1 MPQPVQPPVVPAII
15 QTVKLS
21 QTTSDLDKLSQRIT
35 VSAPY
40 QTQQNQALLKPY
52 PTGELKVEALPILG
66 TDKSAASLGL
76 PISRAVGQ
84 TLLRITNSQ
93 DNWQLGQGKQW
104 QQSLLTPAI
113 KQPLHPDLT
122 SLLKSPTP
130 EARSNLEPEF
140 YTRVSPRFS
149 SSVTS
154 ETGVADSGYDS
165 APLAPQRAIPR
176 WGEQN
181 LPSPPERGI
190 ARSGDLGGFPKTT
203 RSPIHTSIQQRQPN
217 SQPQIKPELTPE
229 PGNQERFFAVN
240 SYPKGCSTLETLPRP
255 DDPLSISPN
264 CPLPI
269 ARSKRIIAQERGG
282 ETREFELI
290 IPEQSNSPSL
300 EETAPA
306 SDQDLSQAQSRSQLD
321 SEVTA
326 PTSTFDTNEP
336 DILELTS
343 DRQEYDDTRQVITAV
358 GNVTL
363 RFQDALLEADRL
375 QVNLPNK
382 IVVADG
388 NVALTRGNQ
397 VLEGERFEYYFVQD
411 TGVVLKARGE
421 FVRANSDSGATPPT
435 QPVSRRIIN
444 SQPLAGISNP
454 GAFAIEFGARII
466 PNSET
471 GATTTAIE
479 SPDIEGTI
487 NRFRYE
493 ADRVEFDGLEGVA
506 TNVRITN
513 DPFSPPELE
522 WRTKNARFRRI
533 SPEVDE
539 VIAKNPRLVFDQG
552 FSLPTFR
559 ERFVIDRRER
569 QPNLLDFGYD
579 DDDRGGVFIQRG
591 FKVVDSPS
599 VRFSLTPQFYIQKA
613 ILGDNDEDE
622 NNDAEGGGVIDPA
635 NFGLL
640 VDLDGSLGPRTTL
653 IGSAELTSLDPDD
666 LENETRGSLRLRQT
680 IGTTYPHRLTLES
693 SYRDRLFNGS
703 LGFQTVQSSIG
714 GVLESPTIPIGQTGL
729 TIRYQ
734 AGVQRINA
742 NTDRADLLPLP
753 PRDNNRISLTRYQGS
768 ATLNWTQPLWQGDIL
783 PATAEEG
790 MRYTPAPILPN
801 VQLNSSITGVASA
814 YSNGDSQE
822 FLRGSIG
829 LTGQF
834 GHFSKPF
841 LDYTGFNIGYSQ
853 VALGNTSPFLFDR
866 VADNRI
872 LNAGITQQLYGPFR
886 VGFQTYLNLDTNE
899 EISTDFFLEY
909 SRRSYNILLRY
920 NPVQQRGLVGLRIND
935 FNWTGATEP
944 FDTFSNSWEDD

>member
-21 QTTSDLDKLSQRIT
+21 QTTSDLDELSQRIT

-40 QTQQNQALLKPY
+40 QTQQNQALVKPY

-84 TLLRITNSQ
+84 TLPRITNSQ

-104 QQSLLTPAI
+104 QQSLLKPAI
-113 KQPLHPDLT
+113 EQPLHPDLT

-130 EARSNLEPEF
+130 EARSIE
-140 YTRVSPRFS
+140 
-149 SSVTS
+149 
-154 ETGVADSGYDS
+154 
-165 APLAPQRAIPR
+165 
-176 WGEQN
+176 
-181 LPSPPERGI
+181 
-190 ARSGDLGGFPKTT
+190 
-203 RSPIHTSIQQRQPN
+203 QRQPN

-240 SYPKGCSTLETLPRP
+240 SYPKRCSTLETLPRP

-269 ARSKRIIAQERGG
+269 SRSKRIIAQERGG
-282 ETREFELI
+282 DTREFELI
-290 IPEQSNSPSL
+290 IPEQSKPPSP
-300 EETAPA
+300 EETAPP
-306 SDQDLSQAQSRSQLD
+306 SDQDLSQPQ
-321 SEVTA
+321 EVTA
-326 PTSTFDTNEP
+326 PTNTLDTNTNEP

-343 DRQEYDDTRQVITAV
+343 DRQEYDQTRQVITAV

-375 QVNLPNK
+375 QVNLPTR

-411 TGVVLKARGE
+411 TGVVFKARGE
-421 FVRANSDSGATPPT
+421 FVRASSDSGPPPPT

-444 SQPLAGISNP
+444 SQPLTGISNP
-454 GAFAIEFGARII
+454 GAFAVQFGARVI
-466 PNSET
+466 PNAET
-471 GATTTAIE
+471 GTSTTTLE

-522 WRTKNARFRRI
+522 WRTRNARFRRI
-533 SPEVDE
+533 SPQVDE
-539 VIAKNPRLVFDQG
+539 VVAKNPRLVFDQG

-569 QPNLLDFGYD
+569 QPSLLDFGYD

-591 FKVVDSPS
+591 FKIVETPS
-599 VRFSLTPQFYIQKA
+599 VRFSLTPQFFLQKA

-640 VDLDGSLGPRTTL
+640 VDLDATLGPRTTL
-653 IGSAELTSLDPDD
+653 VGSAALTSLDPED

-680 IGTTYPHRLTLES
+680 IGNTYPHRLTLEA

-714 GVLESPTIPIGQTGL
+714 GVFESPTIPLGRTGL
-729 TIRYQ
+729 SIRYQ

-742 NTDRADLLPLP
+742 NTDRVDLLPLP
-753 PRDNNRISLTRYQGS
+753 PRDNNRINLTRYQGS
-768 ATLNWTQPLWQGDIL
+768 ATLTWTQPLWQGKTL

-790 MRYTPAPILPN
+790 MRYTPAPLLPN
-801 VQLNSSITGVASA
+801 IQLNSSITGVASA

-822 FLRGSIG
+822 FLRGNIG

-841 LDYTGFNIGYSQ
+841 LDYTGFNISYSE

-866 VADNRI
+866 VADTRI
-872 LNAGITQQLYGPFR
+872 LNAGVTQQLYGPFR
-886 VGFQTYLNLDTNE
+886 VGFQTSLNLDTNQ
-899 EISTDFFLEY
+899 EISTDLFLEY

>member
-15 QTVKLS
+15 QTVKPS
-21 QTTSDLDKLSQRIT
+21 QTTSHLDELSQTIT
-35 VSAPY
+35 VSAQY
-40 QTQQNQALLKPY
+40 QKQQNQVLLKPY
-52 PTGELKVEALPILG
+52 PTGELKIEAFPILA
-66 TDKSAASLGL
+66 TDKSAASLGP
-76 PISRAVGQ
+76 PISPAVGQ
-84 TLLRITNSQ
+84 TLPRITNSQ
-93 DNWQLGQGKQW
+93 DNWQLGQGQQW
-104 QQSLLTPAI
+104 QQALLKLGI
-113 KQPLHPDLT
+113 KQPLNPDLT

-130 EARSNLEPEF
+130 EAPSTLEPEF
-140 YTRVSPRFS
+140 STRVSPRFS

-154 ETGVADSGYDS
+154 ETPVADSGYDS

-181 LPSPPERGI
+181 LQSPLPPSPPNF
-190 ARSGDLGGFPKTT
+190 GGNY
-203 RSPIHTSIQQRQPN
+203 RTSIEQRQPDRQAD
-217 SQPQIKPELTPE
+217 SQPEIKPE
-229 PGNQERFFAVN
+229 PGNQEIFFAVK
-240 SYPKGCSTLETLPRP
+240 SYPKPCSTLETLPNP
-255 DDPLSISPN
+255 DESLSINSN

-290 IPEQSNSPSL
+290 IPEQSNPASL
-300 EETAPA
+300 DETAPP
-306 SDQDLSQAQSRSQLD
+306 SDQDLSQPQSGSELD

-326 PTSTFDTNEP
+326 PTITFDTNEQL

-343 DRQEYDDTRQVITAV
+343 DRQEYDQTRQVITAV

-375 QVNLPNK
+375 QVNLPTR

-411 TGVVLKARGE
+411 TGVVFKARGE
-421 FVRANSDSGATPPT
+421 FVRASSDSGPPPPT

-444 SQPLAGISNP
+444 SQPLTGISNP
-454 GAFAIEFGARII
+454 GAFAIEFGARVI
-466 PNSET
+466 PNAET
-471 GATTTAIE
+471 GTSTTTIE
-479 SPDIEGTI
+479 SPEIEGTI

-522 WRTKNARFRRI
+522 WRTRNARFRRI

-539 VIAKNPRLVFDQG
+539 VVAKNPRLVFDQG

-569 QPNLLDFGYD
+569 QPSLLDFGYD

-591 FKVVDSPS
+591 FKIVETPS
-599 VRFSLTPQFYIQKA
+599 VRFSLTPQFFLQKA

-640 VDLDGSLGPRTTL
+640 VDLDATLGPRTTL
-653 IGSAELTSLDPDD
+653 VGSAALTSLDPED

-680 IGTTYPHRLTLES
+680 IGNTYPHRLTLEA

-714 GVLESPTIPIGQTGL
+714 GIFESPTIPLGKTGL

-742 NTDRADLLPLP
+742 NTDRVDLLPLP
-753 PRDNNRISLTRYQGS
+753 PRDNNRINLTRYQGS
-768 ATLNWTQPLWQGDIL
+768 ATLTWTQPLWQGKIL

-790 MRYTPAPILPN
+790 MRYTPAPLLPN
-801 VQLNSSITGVASA
+801 IQLNSSITGVASA

-822 FLRGSIG
+822 FLRGNIG

-841 LDYTGFNIGYSQ
+841 LDYTGFNISYSQ

-866 VADNRI
+866 VADTRI

-886 VGFQTYLNLDTNE
+886 VGFQTSLNLDTNQ

>member
-15 QTVKLS
+15 QTVKPS
-21 QTTSDLDKLSQRIT
+21 QTTSDLDELSQRIT
-35 VSAPY
+35 VSAQY
-40 QTQQNQALLKPY
+40 QTQQNQVLLKPY
-52 PTGELKVEALPILG
+52 PKGNLKIEALPTLG
-66 TDKSAASLGL
+66 TDKSAASLGP
-76 PISRAVGQ
+76 PISRGVGQ

-93 DNWQLGQGKQW
+93 DNWQLGQGKEW
-104 QQSLLTPAI
+104 QQALLKPGI
-113 KQPLHPDLT
+113 KPPLNPDLT

-130 EARSNLEPEF
+130 EAPSTLAPEF
-140 YTRVSPRFS
+140 SPRVSPRFS

-154 ETGVADSGYDS
+154 ETAVADSGYNA
-165 APLAPQRAIPR
+165 APLSPQRAIPR

-181 LPSPPERGI
+181 LQSPPNL
-190 ARSGDLGGFPKTT
+190 GDLGGFPKTRHT
-203 RSPIHTSIQQRQPN
+203 LIHTSIEQ
-217 SQPQIKPELTPE
+217 SQPDSQLEIKPELTPE
-229 PGNQERFFAVN
+229 PGNQEQFFGVKA
-240 SYPKGCSTLETLPRP
+240 YPKPCSSLETLPRL
-255 DDPLSISPN
+255 DEPLSINSN
-264 CPLPI
+264 CPLPLP
-269 ARSKRIIAQERGG
+269 RSKRIIAQERGG

-290 IPEQSNSPSL
+290 IPEQSNPPSVD
-300 EETAPA
+300 ETAPP
-306 SDQDLSQAQSRSQLD
+306 SDQDLSQPQSGSELD
-321 SEVTA
+321 SEVTG
-326 PTSTFDTNEP
+326 PTITFDTNEP

-343 DRQEYDDTRQVITAV
+343 DRQEYDQTRQVITAD

-375 QVNLPNK
+375 QVNLPNR

-397 VLEGERFEYYFVQD
+397 VVEGERFEYYFVQD
-411 TGVVLKARGE
+411 TGVILKARGE
-421 FVRANSDSGATPPT
+421 FVRASSDSGPPPPT

-454 GAFAIEFGARII
+454 GAFAIEFGARVI
-466 PNSET
+466 PNAET
-471 GATTTAIE
+471 GTSTTTLE

-522 WRTKNARFRRI
+522 WRTRNARFRRI

-569 QPNLLDFGYD
+569 QPSLLDFGFD
-579 DDDRGGVFIQRG
+579 DDDRGGLFIQRG

-599 VRFSLTPQFYIQKA
+599 VRLSLTPQFFLQKA

-622 NNDAEGGGVIDPA
+622 NNDPEGGGVIDPA

-653 IGSAELTSLDPDD
+653 VGSAALTSLDPDD
-666 LENETRGSLRLRQT
+666 LENESRGSLRLRQT
-680 IGTTYPHRLTLES
+680 IGTTYPHRLTLEG

-729 TIRYQ
+729 SIRYQ

-866 VADNRI
+866 VADTRI

-886 VGFQTYLNLDTNE
+886 VGFQTFLNLDTNE
-899 EISTDFFLEY
+899 EISTDLFLEY
-909 SRRSYNILLRY
+909 SRRTYNILLRY

>member
-15 QTVKLS
+15 QTVKPS
-21 QTTSDLDKLSQRIT
+21 QTTSHLDELSQRIT
-35 VSAPY
+35 VSAQY
-40 QTQQNQALLKPY
+40 QTQQNQVLLKPS
-52 PTGELKVEALPILG
+52 PTGELKVEAPILG

-84 TLLRITNSQ
+84 TLPRITNSQ

-104 QQSLLTPAI
+104 QQTFLKPRI
-113 KQPLHPDLT
+113 KQPVHPDLT

-130 EARSNLEPEF
+130 EAP
-140 YTRVSPRFS
+140 
-149 SSVTS
+149 
-154 ETGVADSGYDS
+154 
-165 APLAPQRAIPR
+165 
-176 WGEQN
+176 
-181 LPSPPERGI
+181 
-190 ARSGDLGGFPKTT
+190 
-203 RSPIHTSIQQRQPN
+203 SIQQRQPN
-217 SQPQIKPELTPE
+217 SQHQIKPELTPE

-240 SYPKGCSTLETLPRP
+240 SYPKRCSTLETLPRP

-269 ARSKRIIAQERGG
+269 TRSKLIIAQERGG

-290 IPEQSNSPSL
+290 IPEQSNPPSL
-300 EETAPA
+300 DETAPP
-306 SDQDLSQAQSRSQLD
+306 SDQDLSQPQSGSELD
-321 SEVTA
+321 SEVTG

-388 NVALTRGNQ
+388 SVALTRGNQ
-397 VLEGERFEYYFVQD
+397 VIEGERFEYYFVQD

-421 FVRANSDSGATPPT
+421 FVRANSDSGQSTPT
-435 QPVSRRIIN
+435 EPVSRRIIN
-444 SQPLAGISNP
+444 GQPLAGISNP

-466 PNSET
+466 PNAET
-471 GATTTAIE
+471 GTSTTTLE

-522 WRTKNARFRRI
+522 WRTRSARFRRI

-569 QPNLLDFGYD
+569 QPSLLDFGYD
-579 DDDRGGVFIQRG
+579 DDDRGGLFIQRG

-599 VRFSLTPQFYIQKA
+599 VRLSLTPQFYLQKA

-622 NNDAEGGGVIDPA
+622 NNDPESGGVIDPA

-653 IGSAELTSLDPDD
+653 IGSAELTSLDPED

-714 GVLESPTIPIGQTGL
+714 GILESPTIPLGRTGL

-742 NTDRADLLPLP
+742 NTDRVDLLPLP
-753 PRDNNRISLTRYQGS
+753 PRDNNRINLTRYQGS
-768 ATLNWTQPLWQGDIL
+768 ATLTWTQPLWQGKTL

-790 MRYTPAPILPN
+790 MRYTPAPLLPN
-801 VQLNSSITGVASA
+801 IQLNSSITGVASA

-822 FLRGSIG
+822 FLRGNIG
-829 LTGQF
+829 LSGQF

-841 LDYTGFNIGYSQ
+841 LDYTGFNISYSQ

-886 VGFQTYLNLDTNE
+886 VGFQTSLNLDTNQ
-899 EISTDFFLEY
+899 EISTDLFLEY

>member
-15 QTVKLS
+15 QTVKPS
-21 QTTSDLDKLSQRIT
+21 QTTSDLDELSQRIT

-40 QTQQNQALLKPY
+40 QTQPNPVLLKPY
-52 PTGELKVEALPILG
+52 PKGELKIEAFPILG
-66 TDKSAASLGL
+66 THKSAASLDP
-76 PISRAVGQ
+76 PISGAMGQ
-84 TLLRITNSQ
+84 TLPMITNSQ
-93 DNWQLGQGKQW
+93 GNWQLGQGKQW
-104 QQSLLTPAI
+104 QHALLKPGI
-113 KQPLHPDLT
+113 KPPLNPDLT

-130 EARSNLEPEF
+130 EAPSTLEPEF
-140 YTRVSPRFS
+140 STTFSPRFS

-154 ETGVADSGYDS
+154 ETPNLNHQEQSVIWKDEFQ
-165 APLAPQRAIPR
+165 PL
-176 WGEQN
+176 
-181 LPSPPERGI
+181 
-190 ARSGDLGGFPKTT
+190 
-203 RSPIHTSIQQRQPN
+203 
-217 SQPQIKPELTPE
+217 SQPDNQPDSQPEIKPDIKPEIQPE
-229 PGNQERFFAVN
+229 PGNQERFFPVN
-240 SYPKGCSTLETLPRP
+240 SYPKRCSTLETLPRP

-269 ARSKRIIAQERGG
+269 SRSKRIIAQERGG

-290 IPEQSNSPSL
+290 IPEQSNPPSP
-300 EETAPA
+300 EETAPP
-306 SDQDLSQAQSRSQLD
+306 SDQDSSQPQSGSELD

-326 PTSTFDTNEP
+326 PTSTLDTNEP
-336 DILELTS
+336 EILELTS

-421 FVRANSDSGATPPT
+421 FVRASSDSGPPPPT

-444 SQPLAGISNP
+444 SQPLTGISNP
-454 GAFAIEFGARII
+454 GAFAVQFGARVI
-466 PNSET
+466 PNAET
-471 GATTTAIE
+471 GTSTTTLE

-522 WRTKNARFRRI
+522 WRTRNARFRRI

-539 VIAKNPRLVFDQG
+539 VVAKNPRLVFDKG

-569 QPNLLDFGYD
+569 QPSLLDFGYD

-591 FKVVDSPS
+591 FKVVETPS
-599 VRFSLTPQFYIQKA
+599 VRFSLTPQFFLQKA

-640 VDLDGSLGPRTTL
+640 VDLDASLGPRRTL
-653 IGSAELTSLDPDD
+653 VGSAELTSLDPED

-680 IGTTYPHRLTLES
+680 IGNTYPHRLTLEA

-714 GVLESPTIPIGQTGL
+714 GIFESPTISLGQTGL

-753 PRDNNRISLTRYQGS
+753 PRDNNRINLTRYQGS
-768 ATLNWTQPLWQGDIL
+768 ATLNWTQPLWQGKTL

-790 MRYTPAPILPN
+790 MRYTPAPLLPN
-801 VQLNSSITGVASA
+801 IQLNSSITGVASA

-822 FLRGSIG
+822 FLRGNIG
-829 LTGQF
+829 LSGQF

-841 LDYTGFNIGYSQ
+841 LDYTGFNISYSE

-866 VADNRI
+866 VADTRI

-886 VGFQTYLNLDTNE
+886 VGFQTSLNLDTNQ

-909 SRRSYNILLRY
+909 SRRSYNVLLRY